1 MYRTAKEQD
10 LPALTGLWQR
20 AFGDP
25 EEYAHKVM
33 TEIAGLDSVYL
44 ACPEGE
50 PVSMLCAV
58 PVTMEGMPGAYLYGL
73 ATDPAF
79 QGKGLMTG
87 LLDYAKSQL
96 TMQGRGFGVLV
107 PASASLQGFYAKRG
121 FEPVFRLRRIKNKAI
136 PRNLWATA
144 DFDSVTAARL
154 GQLRQK
160 FAPGG
165 VMLPAAGWLAEI
177 LSLYSQ
183 GATTVETAGGYG
195 IFFEEGDTL
204 YFVELLADSDRDAK
218 LLLQAAREH
227 TGLEKAEITL
237 GEHSELLLGEGRLE
251 DYGMAAFWGS
261 QPPLHRAY
269 MRLMLE

>member
-1 MYRTAKEQD
+1 MYRTANEQD
-10 LPALTGLWQR
+10 LPVLTGLWQR

-33 TEIAGLDSVYL
+33 TEIAGLDNVYL

-87 LLDYAKSQL
+87 LLDYVKSQL

-107 PASASLQGFYAKRG
+107 PARASLQGFYAKRG

-160 FAPGG
+160 CSAW
-165 VMLPAAGWLAEI
+165 A
-177 LSLYSQ
+177 
-183 GATTVETAGGYG
+183 
-195 IFFEEGDTL
+195 
-204 YFVELLADSDRDAK
+204 
-218 LLLQAAREH
+218 
-227 TGLEKAEITL
+227 
-237 GEHSELLLGEGRLE
+237 
-251 DYGMAAFWGS
+251 
-261 QPPLHRAY
+261 
-269 MRLMLE
+269 

>member
-10 LPALTGLWQR
+10 LPTLAGLWQR

-25 EEYAHKVM
+25 EEYAQKVM
-33 TEIAGLDSVYL
+33 KEIAGLDNVYL
-44 ACPEGE
+44 ACPEDA
-50 PVSMLCAV
+50 PASMLCAI
-58 PVTMEGMPGAYLYGL
+58 PITMEGMPGAYLYGL
-73 ATDPAF
+73 ATDPAC
-79 QGKGLMTG
+79 QNQGLMTG

-96 TMQGRGFGVLV
+96 AMKGRGFGVLV
-107 PASASLQGFYAKRG
+107 PASASLQEFYAKRG
-121 FEPVFRLRRIKNKAI
+121 FDPVFRLRRIKNKAI
-136 PRNLWATA
+136 SRNLWAVA

-165 VMLPAAGWLAEI
+165 VMLPDAGWLAEI
-177 LSLYSQ
+177 VSLYSQ
-183 GATTVETAGGYG
+183 GATTVETDGGYG
-195 IFFEEGDTL
+195 IYFEEGDTL
-204 YFVELLADSDRDAK
+204 YFVELLAESDRAAQ

-237 GEHSELLLGEGRLE
+237 GEHSELLLGEGKLE